1 MFKRLADAMKERM
14 NEQLEKAEEP
24 AVFVEGLIRGMDEQ
38 IIELQKELARAISAV
53 GIAEKSYSADP
64 SNELNVSLAKAHKKA
79 VDRTI
84 TLFEERIHDVRLKQR
99 QLQSLESRQAASD
112 LVDQIVKDFN
122 GLASKADA
130 MLDPES
136 Q

>member
-1 MFKRLADAMKERM
+1 MPLLRGNDPRKTAKSHVGASPRGAIAIMEGVMMFKR
-14 NEQLEKAEEP
+14 
-24 AVFVEGLIRGMDEQ
+24 
-38 IIELQKELARAISAV
+38 LARAISAV

-64 SNELNVSLAKAHKKA
+64 SNELNLSLAKAHKEA

-84 TLFEERIHDVRLKQR
+84 TLFEERIQDVRLKQR

-112 LVDQIVKDFN
+112 LIDQIVKDFN